1 MMRLIFLWMNFCLQE
16 TLFDLLI
23 RALVMNKISGSVC
36 KYVLIGFL
44 LFSPTAIY
52 ANFDFNANCLK
63 AYQSI
68 FELKLNTARQLIAAE
83 KKIHPDNGIVP
94 LLENYVDYFYLLT
107 TESKSEFDRLKEN
120 KSKRLDQ
127 IADGD
132 ESSPYY
138 LYAQAEINLQWALI
152 RGRYGEYF
160 TAAREIK
167 KANSLL
173 QDNNKKFSGFTLN
186 AKGLGLINAFLGNLP
201 DGILK
206 STLSTFGIK
215 GNLQAG
221 IAMLDKLSEG
231 LPKSKFEPFYEEVVF
246 YYVFVLNDIAHSP
259 SAYSKTMKYTAR
271 ISDSSLLKT
280 YLQALVCS
288 RNGHNDEA
296 IRILNGRPT
305 GVEYQSF
312 PYLEFLQG
320 SAKLNKLD
328 YSAAQDFNRFL
339 QLNKGVNYIKDANL
353 RLGWIALLKGDTGAY
368 TVAMNKVK
376 SAGYTYQEKDKQA
389 LNEAGESTPNKDLL
403 KARLLFDGGYYNNA
417 LEELKDGKEEGFASA
432 RDKTEYYYRLGRIN
446 DELGKDDTALVSYQ
460 NAITTGKTL
469 RYYFAA
475 NSALQI
481 GRIYER
487 KGNLPKAKAFFNIA
501 IQMKNHDYESSI
513 ETQARAGIK
522 RIDKNAD

>member
-1 MMRLIFLWMNFCLQE
+1 MSKIFG
-16 TLFDLLI
+16 TVHKYALL
-23 RALVMNKISGSVC
+23 A
-36 KYVLIGFL
+36 FL
-44 LFSPTAIY
+44 LVSPTAIY
-52 ANFDFNANCLK
+52 ANFDFNSNCLK
-63 AYQSI
+63 AYQNI
-68 FELKLNTARQLIAAE
+68 FELKLNAARQLIAAE

-107 TESKSEFDRLKEN
+107 TESKTEFDRLKEN
-120 KSKRLDQ
+120 KSKRLDE

-160 TAAREIK
+160 TAAKEIK
-167 KANSLL
+167 RANSLL
-173 QDNNKKFSGFTLN
+173 QDNNKKFPAFALN

-215 GNLQAG
+215 GNLQNG

-259 SAYSKTMKYTAR
+259 QAYNKTMKYTAR
-271 ISDSSLLKT
+271 IADSSLLKT

-288 RNGHNDEA
+288 KNGHNDEA
-296 IRILNGRPT
+296 IAILNNRPAGT
-305 GVEYQSF
+305 EYQPF
-312 PYLEFLQG
+312 PYLEFLLG
-320 SAKLNKLD
+320 CVKLNKLD
-328 YSAAQDFNRFL
+328 YSSVVNFNRFL
-339 QLNKGVNYIKDANL
+339 QLNRGTNYIKDANL
-353 RLGWIALLKGDTGAY
+353 HLGWVALLKGDTGAY
-368 TVAMNKVK
+368 NAFMGKVK
-376 SAGYTYQEKDKQA
+376 SVGYTYQEKDKQA
-389 LNEAGESTPNKDLL
+389 LNEAGESVPNKGLL
-403 KARLLFDGGYYNNA
+403 KARLLFDGGYYDKA
-417 LEELKDGKEEGFASA
+417 LEELKDGKGESLTSA

-446 DELGKDDTALVSYQ
+446 DELGKDDTALASYQ
-460 NAITTGKTL
+460 NAINTGKNL
-469 RYYFAA
+469 KYYFAA

-481 GRIYER
+481 GKIYE
-487 KGNLPKAKAFFNIA
+487 KKANYPKAKAFFNIA

-513 ETQARAGIK
+513 ETQAKAGIK

>member
-1 MMRLIFLWMNFCLQE
+1 MKKIF
-16 TLFDLLI
+16 
-23 RALVMNKISGSVC
+23 GSVY
-36 KYVLIGFL
+36 KFILIAFL
-44 LFSPTAIY
+44 LFSPTTIY

-63 AYQSI
+63 AYQNI
-68 FELKLNTARQLIAAE
+68 FELKLNAARQLIAAE

-127 IADGD
+127 IAEGD

-167 KANSLL
+167 RANSLL
-173 QDNNKKFSGFTLN
+173 QDNNKKFPWFILN
-186 AKGLGLINAFLGNLP
+186 TKGLGLINAFLGNLP

-215 GNLQAG
+215 GNLQSG
-221 IAMLDKLSEG
+221 IAMLDKLSES

-259 SAYSKTMKYTAR
+259 QAYNKTMKYTAR
-271 ISDSSLLKT
+271 IAESSLLKT

-288 RNGHNDEA
+288 KNGHNDEA
-296 IRILNGRPT
+296 ITILNNRPT

-312 PYLEFLQG
+312 PYLEFLLG
-320 SAKLNKLD
+320 YAKLNKLD
-328 YSAAQDFNRFL
+328 YSSGQNFGRFL

-353 RLGWIALLKGDTGAY
+353 HLGWIALLRGDTGVY
-368 TVAMNKVK
+368 TAFMNKVK
-376 SAGYTYQEKDKQA
+376 STGYTYQEKDKQA
-389 LNEAGESTPNKDLL
+389 LNEAGESTPNKELL
-403 KARLLFDGGYYNNA
+403 KARLLFDGGYYDKA
-417 LEELKDGKEEGFASA
+417 LEELKDGKGEAFTSP

-446 DELGKDDTALVSYQ
+446 DELGKDDVALASYQ
-460 NAITTGKTL
+460 NAINTGKNL
-469 RYYFAA
+469 KYYFAA

-481 GRIYER
+481 GKIYE
-487 KGNLPKAKAFFNIA
+487 KKANFSKAKVFFNIA

-513 ETQARAGIK
+513 ETQAKAGIK
-522 RIDKNAD
+522 RIDKNTD